1 MAGLYIHI
9 PFCKK
14 ACHYCNFYFSTSMKN
29 KNEIVE
35 ALVSEMNL
43 QKNYLSNNYLNS
55 IYFGGGTPSLLS
67 VEELKLLFNEI
78 NKNFEIDAQAEITL
92 EANPEDISEEKLAFF
107 SSLGIN
113 RLSIGIQS
121 FFDEDLKYMNRSH
134 DAETSKRCL
143 EILKKMNWKNFSLD
157 LIFGLPLLS
166 NEKWLKNMEWAIES
180 GAKHISTYA
189 LTVEPQ
195 TALAHLIETKKA
207 LPIDAEKAA
216 EQYELLMKKMKEH
229 DFIHYEISSFAK
241 KDALAVHN
249 SNYWNEKPYLGIGPS
264 AHSYNGKSRQ
274 WNVTNNALYI
284 KSIDKNTVP
293 FTIEEL
299 SETQMWN
306 EFIMIKLRLKNGIDK
321 KIFALKVS
329 DKHFDLFEK
338 KCEEYISN
346 GFLISSDTHFYLSEK
361 GKLFADKIA
370 SDLFFD

>member
-14 ACHYCNFYFSTSMKN
+14 ACHYCNFYFSTSLKN

-35 ALVSEMNL
+35 ALVLEIGL
-43 QKNYLSNNYLNS
+43 QKKYLIDNKLNS
-55 IYFGGGTPSLLS
+55 IYFGGGTPSLLHI
-67 VEELKLLFNEI
+67 EELKKIFEEI
-78 NKNFEIDAQAEITL
+78 RKNFKVDEQAEITI
-92 EANPEDISEEKLAFF
+92 EVNPEDISEEKLKAF
-107 SSLGIN
+107 STLGIN

-134 DAETSKRCL
+134 DAETSKQCIA
-143 EILKKMNWKNFSLD
+143 ILKKMNWKNFSLD
-157 LIFGLPLLS
+157 LIFGFPLLT
-166 NEKWLKNMEWAIES
+166 NEKWQKNIEWAIES
-180 GAKHISTYA
+180 GAKHLSTYA

-216 EQYELLMKKMKEH
+216 EQYELLMKKMKENN
-229 DFIHYEISSFAK
+229 FEHYEISSFAK
-241 KDALAVHN
+241 INSQAIHN
-249 SNYWNEKPYLGIGPS
+249 SNYWNEKSYLGIGPS

-274 WNVTNNALYI
+274 WNVNNNALYI
-284 KSIDKNTVP
+284 KSIEKNIVP
-293 FTIEEL
+293 FTLEEL
-299 SETQMWN
+299 SETQLCN
-306 EFIMIKLRLKNGIDK
+306 EFIMIKLRLKDGIDK
-321 KIFALKVS
+321 KLFAQKIS
-329 DKHFDLFEK
+329 HNYFQEFEK
-338 KCEEYISN
+338 KCVEFISN